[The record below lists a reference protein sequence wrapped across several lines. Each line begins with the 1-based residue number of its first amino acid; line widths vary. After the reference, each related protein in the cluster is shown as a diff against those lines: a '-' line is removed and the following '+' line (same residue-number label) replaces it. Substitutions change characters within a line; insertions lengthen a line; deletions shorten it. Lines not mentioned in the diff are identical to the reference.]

1 LCVGAKQGTYVGRT
15 FAANLAAGS
24 HTLTLA
30 GSEISGTD
38 RLFADYT
45 SFDTSASPPPPPDD
59 PYANPNSTSQ
69 SFTEGWTPAA
79 NSVHLNP
86 RITCSTDPTPANVA
100 NAERGVNVVNQNVVL
115 INPQI
120 KGCSVGILVK
130 AGGFKLL
137 ADKSKVGYAS
147 ASSPALNNNYKGVVF
162 DQGAFGYEIKGLNGG
177 ELFMR
182 DNYIP
187 INLQAGYDCLIANTH
202 IDHPAPLDWDPTGRL
217 SGSRRA
223 KVGIKA
229 RADYTL
235 LPAADRSFHD
245 CTIRN
250 NNVAGF
256 EEEGISLDAN
266 GGGSDAVTLVQG
278 SSPLAAVDPATD
290 SVTLAQPSGGQWSN
304 LQDAQGAWLS
314 FNQGGAVGRYLKIV
328 GVNAASLKLTLSDP
342 NDYLSLAAA
351 GDPVSV
357 SAPYRK
363 VTISENVV
371 NEEGALVGIDFHGPV
386 YRSRMVNN
394 TVKGKPIRLPYGRD
408 DNARLTGSCSGGVCD
423 YALQSIRV
431 TSLADIGPGAMTPRP
446 HVGIASYNSVV
457 NNKVGW
463 DISFHTRDTQSW
475 RGIPAYASANTSTN
489 GVVDYNDGSYVFLDS
504 DPNP

>member
-1 LCVGAKQGTYVGRT
+1 VGVRKKTGLLLAWVILCVLLVGLL
-15 FAANLAAGS
+15 LADVRQLS
-24 HTLTLA
+24 NYIT
-30 GSEISGTD
+30 
-38 RLFADYT
+38 
-45 SFDTSASPPPPPDD
+45 FDTSPSSTPPDD
-59 PYANPNSTSQ
+59 PYATPNTTSQ
-69 SFTEGWTPAA
+69 TFEEGWTPEA

-86 RITCSTDPTPANVA
+86 RITCSADPTPANVA
-100 NAERGVNVVNQNVVL
+100 NAVRGANIINENVVL
-115 INPQI
+115 LNPRI

-147 ASSPALNNNYKGVVF
+147 AASPALHNNYKGVVF
-162 DQGAFGYEIKGLNGG
+162 GRGAFGYEVKGPNEG

-182 DNYIP
+182 NNYIP
-187 INLQAGYDCLIANTH
+187 VNLQAGYGCLISDTD
-202 IDHPAPLDWDPTGRL
+202 IDHPIPLDWDSTGRL

-229 RADYTL
+229 LVDYTA
-235 LPAADRSFHD
+235 LPVADRSFHD
-245 CTIRN
+245 CVIRSN
-250 NNVAGF
+250 DVAGF

-278 SSPLAAVDPATD
+278 SSPLAAVDAPTD
-290 SVTLAQPSGGQWSN
+290 TVTLAQPQGGRWTN
-304 LQDAQGAWLS
+304 LQNAQGAWLS
-314 FNQGGAVGRYLKIV
+314 FNQGGAVGRYLEIV
-328 GVNAASLKLTLSDP
+328 AVNAASLKLTLSDP
-342 NDYLSLAAA
+342 NNYLSLAAA

-357 SAPYRK
+357 TAPYRN

-386 YRSRMVNN
+386 YRSRMVAN
-394 TVKGKPIRLPYGRD
+394 TVTGTPIRVSYGPD
-408 DNARLTGSCSGGVCD
+408 DNARLTEPCSPGLCE

-446 HVGIASYNSVV
+446 HVGIASYNTVV
-457 NNKVGW
+457 NNQVGW
-463 DISFHTRDTQSW
+463 DISFHTRDTEAW
-475 RGIPAYASANTSTN
+475 RGIPAYASTNTSTN
-489 GVVDYNDGSYVFLDS
+489 GEANYKDGTYVFLAS